1 MKATITAVAASIFR
15 DQMTVRR
22 LRVGAGLIMLCYLTL
37 HFCMH
42 ALGNVSFEA
51 MQWGTQIHD
60 FVWHSVPGTI
70 ALYGAFATHFTLAL
84 YAIYSRRSFRM
95 GAGELVRFFSASLF
109 YRSCFTTLLP
119 IGTYIQPLTSRAATT
134 LYSPPTFP
142 SFRSGGGGKSRCSW
156 WLGRMGASA
165 CITGYERDP
174 IIINSPPYC
183 SPSRHSCQ
191 CSLCSEFGRAHAKCW
206 HNGNCIRN
214 GFR

>member
-1 MKATITAVAASIFR
+1 MISSGTAYREPSLSMVHWRSILLSRCTPFIPAAAS
-15 DQMTVRR
+15 
-22 LRVGAGLIMLCYLTL
+22 
-37 HFCMH
+37 
-42 ALGNVSFEA
+42 
-51 MQWGTQIHD
+51 
-60 FVWHSVPGTI
+60 VWAP
-70 ALYGAFATHFTLAL
+70 AKWYD
-84 YAIYSRRSFRM
+84 
-95 GAGELVRFFSASLF
+95 FFSASLF

-165 CITGYERDP
+165 CITGYERDQ

-191 CSLCSEFGRAHAKCW
+191 SSPCSEFGRAHAKCW
-206 HNGNCIRN
+206 HNG
-214 GFR
+214 